1 MPDEVKHKEVKFNPV
16 ELPSAW
22 ETLEKLESELTGWQ
36 KVIAWFYGSF
46 LYGLDDLFYKL
57 TGKWLLK

>member
-1 MPDEVKHKEVKFNPV
+1 MPDEVKYKEVKFNPV

-22 ETLEKLESELTGWQ
+22 ETLEKLESELTGA
-36 KVIAWFYGSF
+36 KSYSLVLREFSLVSMICFM
-46 LYGLDDLFYKL
+46 L